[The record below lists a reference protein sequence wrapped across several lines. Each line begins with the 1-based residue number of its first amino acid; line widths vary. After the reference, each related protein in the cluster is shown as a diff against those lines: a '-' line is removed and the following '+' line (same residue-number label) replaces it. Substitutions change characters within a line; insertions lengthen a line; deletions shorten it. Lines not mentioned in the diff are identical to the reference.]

1 MIFIVSLY
9 TANYVKFIDNLDR
22 KYIFCIEKYDEF
34 MEEINKRIQVA
45 NNNRDSKT
53 K

>member
-9 TANYVKFIDNLDR
+9 TANYVKIIDNLDR
-22 KYIFCIEKYDEF
+22 KYIFCIEKCDEF

-45 NNNRDSKT
+45 NNNRYSKT